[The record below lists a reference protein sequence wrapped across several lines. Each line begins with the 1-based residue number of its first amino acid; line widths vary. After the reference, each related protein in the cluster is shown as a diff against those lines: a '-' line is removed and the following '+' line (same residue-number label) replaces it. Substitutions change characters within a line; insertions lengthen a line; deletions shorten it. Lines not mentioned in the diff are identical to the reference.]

1 MRVRASQSVI
11 DGGLCLICLYR
22 VHTDHWTIWWSH
34 TNHTKSNPTF
44 QASDSPLFLYYD
56 VILTTVMLDSI
67 QALDVVFFYS
77 KFSNLVWNSLYYT
90 SSSYYF
96 FHPNLSSSFP
106 LSCMDASIAIKPVFD
121 RFQSVVIT
129 SGVWYHSIYLWLI
142 SYLPVIRHW
151 FKTWELR

>member
-96 FHPNLSSSFP
+96 FIQTFPLLSLLVVWMLPLLSNLCLTDFSLLSSHQGYDIIQFT
-106 LSCMDASIAIKPVFD
+106 FD
-121 RFQSVVIT
+121 
-129 SGVWYHSIYLWLI
+129 
-142 SYLPVIRHW
+142 
-151 FKTWELR
+151 